1 MKPKLIIVGAGLNGL
16 LLAYLL
22 QSRYAITLLEAR
34 PRIGGR
40 ILTIEQDGERFDL
53 GPTWIW
59 PHQHYIMNLVDA
71 LGLKLFRHH
80 DRGAFAY
87 DAPDGVQYFHAPQ
100 NGPSYRLEGGAAALT
115 DALRRRLEAV
125 ELYLETP
132 VERIVSNEKSV
143 DLYSGPRHFS
153 AVRCIV
159 TLPPRL
165 SADALCFEP
174 PLGNALK
181 ARMLAV
187 PTWMG
192 FSAKCIVTYAEPFWR
207 DKGLSGFAS
216 SHLGPLSEVHDAST
230 RTKGALFG
238 FYHAASAD
246 DAQPDMVVEQ
256 LARIFGP
263 EACNYEL
270 FRYHNWRTDPYTSTR
285 ADREPLHDH
294 PRYGMDI
301 DGSSRVHFCGTET
314 SRSEGGYLEG
324 AVVAAMRLAKSLAPE
339 D

>member
-22 QSRYAITLLEAR
+22 QSRYDITLLEAR

-40 ILTIEQDGERFDL
+40 ILTIEQGGERFDL
-53 GPTWIW
+53 GPTWVW
-59 PHQHYIMNLVDA
+59 PHQHYILNLVDA
-71 LGLKLFRHH
+71 LGLKRFRHY

-87 DAPDGVQYFHAPQ
+87 DAPDGVQYFCTPQ
-100 NGPSYRLEGGAAALT
+100 NAPSYRLEGGAAALT
-115 DALRRRLEAV
+115 DALRQRLETA
-125 ELYLETP
+125 ELHLETP
-132 VERIVSNEKSV
+132 VDSIVSDGEGV
-143 DLYSGPRHFS
+143 TLYSGPRHLS
-153 AVRCIV
+153 AARCIV

-165 SADALCFEP
+165 SADTLRFEP
-174 PLGNALK
+174 PLSSAVR

-192 FSAKCIVTYAEPFWR
+192 FSAKCIVSYAEPFWR

-230 RTKGALFG
+230 QTKGALFG

-246 DAQPDMVVEQ
+246 DAQPDKVVEQ
-256 LARIFGP
+256 LARLFGP
-263 EACNYEL
+263 EAYNYEI
-270 FRYHNWRTDPYTSTR
+270 FRYHNWRTDPYTSTP
-285 ADREPLHDH
+285 ADREPLRDH

-301 DGSSRVHFCGTET
+301 PWSSRVHFCGTET

-324 AVVAAMRLAKSLAPE
+324 AVVAAMRLAQSLAFE
-339 D
+339 E